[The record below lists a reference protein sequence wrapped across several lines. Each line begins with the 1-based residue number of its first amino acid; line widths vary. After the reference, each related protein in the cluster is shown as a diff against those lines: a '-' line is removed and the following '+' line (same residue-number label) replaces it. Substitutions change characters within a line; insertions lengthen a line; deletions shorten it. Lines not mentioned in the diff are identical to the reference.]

1 VDIRRRSLDLA
12 QEKKLDVEEELEA
25 VRKKVNGLRDE
36 PDADEALGLLEEA
49 VTEIESIGER
59 LEEAGS

>member
-1 VDIRRRSLDLA
+1 MA

-36 PDADEALGLLEEA
+36 LDADEALGLLEEA

>member
-1 VDIRRRSLDLA
+1 VDTWRRSLDLA

-36 PDADEALGLLEEA
+36 LDADEALGLLEEA